1 MFLFCLHYIA
11 GQQVDCTGHDQL
23 LPGDKADE
31 PQAGGEQVRRGQ
43 CEHAVGVW
51 ICEPDGH

>member
-1 MFLFCLHYIA
+1 M
-11 GQQVDCTGHDQL
+11 DCTGHDQL